1 MLVLTRRAG
10 ESIIIGDEIELKVLK
25 IRGNQVHLG
34 IEAPKDAAV
43 HRREV
48 WMRIH
53 GEPQAAPRHPA
64 TIPVELP

>member
-34 IEAPKDAAV
+34 IEAPRDAAV

-53 GEPQAAPRHPA
+53 GEPQRAEPHPRS
-64 TIPVELP
+64 VDLP

>member
-1 MLVLTRRAG
+1 MNPGLDMLVLTRRAG

-34 IEAPKDAAV
+34 IEAPKNAAV

-53 GEPQAAPRHPA
+53 DELDLPEARPA
-64 TIPVELP
+64 

>member
-10 ESIIIGDEIELKVLK
+10 ESIIIGDDIELKVLK

-34 IEAPKDAAV
+34 IEAPKGAPV

-53 GEPQAAPRHPA
+53 DQEDMVLESAS
-64 TIPVELP
+64 TS

>member
-10 ESIIIGDEIELKVLK
+10 ESIVIGDEIELKVLK

-34 IEAPKDAAV
+34 IEAPRDAVV

-48 WMRIH
+48 WVRIQDTPDVS
-53 GEPQAAPRHPA
+53 EIQPIAAGA
-64 TIPVELP
+64 

>member
-53 GEPQAAPRHPA
+53 GDPHLPAEPQRADAHNK
-64 TIPVELP
+64 